1 MDDQNLIQKLDTIE
15 NYLKYITEKEN
26 SNNILLNDLSGV
38 VSSQGAH
45 IYNMIQIMNL
55 QNQAIN
61 EIHQKINSIVSAT
74 RDIDIREHMVEE
86 TLGEVSQGLQ
96 TVVQEIDNVKQQID
110 TIKVYNLPDGY
121 FK

>member
-15 NYLKYITEKEN
+15 NYLRYIAEKEN
-26 SNNILLNDLSGV
+26 TNNILLNDLNNT

-74 RDIDIREHMVEE
+74 RDIDIREHMTEE
-86 TLGEVSQGLQ
+86 TLGELNQNLQ
-96 TVVQEIDNVKQQID
+96 TILQEIDNVKQHVD
-110 TIKVYNLPDGY
+110 SIKVYNLPDGY
-121 FK
+121 FR